1 MTDETQAAAQ
11 PSAEDVS
18 AALLTDGQPAEQ
30 PKPEAEDQSGDDA
43 AAAAAAEAA
52 KPKKTAQERIDEVTA
67 ARRAAERRAEE
78 AERREQALLDR
89 LSNKTPAPAPQGGPS
104 QDDEEPK
111 PDKYEFGDLDA
122 NFIRDHATYHAR
134 KAFRE
139 EQAKATE
146 ANERRAA
153 LAKFDARADEIAS
166 KHDDFFDVV
175 GADFSKA
182 VKLGTPQMNQAI
194 VESEIGPD
202 LAYHLAKNPAEA
214 RRIAAL
220 SPISQVRE
228 IGRLEAR
235 LSEPSAPKA
244 KTATDAPPATPQVR
258 GAGGQFKV
266 AADTTDFAAFEKA
279 YP

>member
-1 MTDETQAAAQ
+1 MTDEAQAAA
-11 PSAEDVS
+11 PASAEDIS
-18 AALLTDGQPAEQ
+18 AALLTDQPIEQ
-30 PKPEAEDQSGDDA
+30 PKPEPEDPPVDDA
-43 AAAAAAEAA
+43 AAAAAAEAS
-52 KPKKTAQERIDEVTA
+52 KPKQTAQERIDDITRE
-67 ARRAAERRAEE
+67 RHAERRRADE

-89 LSNKTPAPAPQGGPS
+89 LGKQSPAPAPQTPS
-104 QDDEEPK
+104 PDDEPK
-111 PDKYEFGDLDA
+111 PEKYEFGDLDA
-122 NFIRDHATYHAR
+122 NFIRDHATFHAR

-139 EQAKATE
+139 EQAKSDA
-146 ANERRAA
+146 ERSRTTA
-153 LAKFDARADEIAS
+153 LQKFDARADEIAS

-175 GADFSKA
+175 GPNFAKA
-182 VKLGTPQMNQAI
+182 VALGTPNMNQAI
-194 VESEIGPD
+194 VESDLGPD

-258 GAGGQFKV
+258 GTGGQFKV
-266 AADTTDFAAFEKA
+266 AADTADFASFEKA